1 MLMGDLRFEN
11 VSRKH
16 VRATHEVL
24 SLNDVSLEIPSG
36 SYVTITGPSG
46 SGKSTMLQLLGL
58 LDQPTTGQIHL
69 DGRATATISDDGR
82 AVLRRTVFG
91 FVFQSF
97 QLMPGLNA
105 WENVALPMML
115 DGRKLRSVRA
125 RAEALLG
132 EVGLIDRSEHRPSD
146 LSGGEQQR
154 VAIARAL
161 MLGPQVVLADEPTGA
176 LDQSTSE
183 TVIALLEQL
192 TVHVGRTLILVTH
205 DPGIASRPGARRIGL
220 RDGKIAF
227 DRPHERKE
235 GQKPIWVHTA
245 NEAKFA

>member
-1 MLMGDLRFEN
+1 MGDLRFEH

-24 SLNDVSLEIPSG
+24 SLNDVSLSIPGG

-58 LDQPTTGQIHL
+58 LDQPTSGQVLL
-69 DGRATATISDDGR
+69 DERPTASLNDDER
-82 AVLRRTVFG
+82 AVLRRTAFG

-105 WENVALPMML
+105 WENVALPLML
-115 DGRKLRSVRA
+115 DGKKLRSVRA
-125 RAEALLG
+125 QAEVLLR
-132 EVGLIDRSEHRPSD
+132 EVGLTDRSEHRPSD

-161 MLGPQVVLADEPTGA
+161 MVSPEVVLADEPTGA
-176 LDQSTSE
+176 LDQSTSL
-183 TVIALLEQL
+183 TVIELLEQL
-192 TVHVGRTLILVTH
+192 TVQAGRTLILVTH
-205 DPGIASRPGARRIGL
+205 DPGIAGRPGARRIGL
-220 RDGKIAF
+220 RDGRIDF
-227 DRPHERKE
+227 DDQPT
-235 GQKPIWVHTA
+235 VLASTSA
-245 NEAKFA
+245 VVS